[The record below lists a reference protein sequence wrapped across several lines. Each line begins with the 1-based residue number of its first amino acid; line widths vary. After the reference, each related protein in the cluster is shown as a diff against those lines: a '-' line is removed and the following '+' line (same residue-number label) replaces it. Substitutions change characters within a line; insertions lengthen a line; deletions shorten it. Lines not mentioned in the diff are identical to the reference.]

1 MAEKNKIVRIEGVV
15 EESLPSLLFRV
26 SVDMPDNGK
35 KEILA
40 HLCGKMRR
48 YRIRVVPGDT
58 VLIEMANPNDERG
71 RIIRRL

>member
-1 MAEKNKIVRIEGVV
+1 MVKGDNTVKLEGLV

-26 SVDMPDNGK
+26 TVDVPDGEK

-40 HLCGKMRR
+40 HLGGKMRR
-48 YRIRVVPGDT
+48 YRIRVVPGDK
-58 VLIEMANPNDERG
+58 VLIEMPSPNDERG